1 MCELRAC
8 KNNDLMSQP
17 QLNVSTI
24 VVGWVSQRR
33 NPSHLVTTQALT
45 T

>member
-1 MCELRAC
+1 MGLA
-8 KNNDLMSQP
+8 MSQ
-17 QLNVSTI
+17 LSVAII

-33 NPSHLVTTQALT
+33 NPSHLVTTKPLT